1 MFKLFGAPRQRGD
14 GVVLRLDCHG
24 PQKRATQVTTS
35 APHEV
40 ELKSIFTT
48 RASLNWMARSV
59 AGHDSWKQIRAFGVS
74 A

>member
-1 MFKLFGAPRQRGD
+1 MFRLFGMPLQRGD
-14 GVVLRLDCHG
+14 GVVLRLNCHG
-24 PQKRATQVTTS
+24 PQERATRVTTS

-40 ELKSIFTT
+40 ELKSIVTT